1 MGFIPTRAGKICT
14 RMSPGSSAPV
24 HPHSRGE
31 NGELSQ
37 QQTRRSGSSPLA
49 RGKCIAEGLRKG
61 SRGFIP
67 TRAGKM
73 LPPGRRRRGVPVHPH
88 SRGENQRRPAN
99 TAPTGGSSPLARGK
113 SCATICSICD
123 RGFIPTRAGKMAYP
137 QARRSRMAVHPHSR
151 GENGDARRPKPQGCG
166 SSPLAR
172 GKSEQG
178 WRGALTRRFI
188 PTRAGKMQ
196 PYPAQPPR
204 LGVHPHSRGE
214 NSTWRSRTGRQ
225 RGSSP
230 LARGKWAGVASG
242 LGAMGFIPT
251 RAGKI
256 SSFCQAR
263 SDTKVHP
270 HSRGENSCVDSF
282 GDQLAG
288 SSPLAR
294 GKCPSQAAHHRLRR
308 FIPTRAGKMRWYC
321 WPSRLAK
328 VHPHSRGENS
338 WGIASNTSPCGSSPL
353 ARGKSG
359 RCAGRGWCV
368 RFIPTR
374 AGKIDRAVIQ
384 SKNNSVH
391 PHSRGENVVL
401 SGGHHLQAGSS
412 PLARGKYLL
421 TG

>member
-1 MGFIPTRAGKICT
+1 MSPSRFIPTRAGKIHKAEA
-14 RMSPGSSAPV
+14 G
-24 HPHSRGE
+24 
-31 NGELSQ
+31 
-37 QQTRRSGSSPLA
+37 RSKP
-49 RGKCIAEGLRKG
+49 
-61 SRGFIP
+61 
-67 TRAGKM
+67 
-73 LPPGRRRRGVPVHPH
+73 PVHPH

-151 GENGDARRPKPQGCG
+151 GENGDARRPQPQGCG

-270 HSRGENSCVDSF
+270 HSRGENIFTAAGHAITS
-282 GDQLAG
+282 G

-294 GKCPSQAAHHRLRR
+294 GKSRPGGCGCCVLG
-308 FIPTRAGKMRWYC
+308 FIPTRAGKISSFCQAR
-321 WPSRLAK
+321 SDTK
-328 VHPHSRGENS
+328 VHPHSRGEN
-338 WGIASNTSPCGSSPL
+338 
-353 ARGKSG
+353 
-359 RCAGRGWCV
+359 AGYSYADV
-368 RFIPTR
+368 DF
-374 AGKIDRAVIQ
+374 V
-384 SKNNSVH
+384 
-391 PHSRGENVVL
+391 
-401 SGGHHLQAGSS
+401 GSS
-412 PLARGKYLL
+412 PLARGKYPPR
-421 TG
+421 TPQSRKEGFIPTRAGKISRGRSAPPTSPVHPHSRGENGDRRC

>member
-1 MGFIPTRAGKICT
+1 MTSLYLWIING
-14 RMSPGSSAPV
+14 V

-31 NGELSQ
+31 NLHPDVTWLQCPGSSPLARGKWRIVTAADSTQRFIPTRAGKMPPTANTGWPYAVHPHSRGENDEDEAWPHVE
-37 QQTRRSGSSPLA
+37 TGSSPLA

-151 GENGDARRPKPQGCG
+151 GENGDARRPKPQGYG

-270 HSRGENSCVDSF
+270 RSRGENP
-282 GDQLAG
+282 AG
-288 SSPLAR
+288 VLVV
-294 GKCPSQAAHHRLRR
+294 G
-308 FIPTRAGKMRWYC
+308 GVY
-321 WPSRLAK
+321 
-328 VHPHSRGENS
+328 
-338 WGIASNTSPCGSSPL
+338 GSSPL
-353 ARGKSG
+353 ARGKST
-359 RCAGRGWCV
+359 V
-368 RFIPTR
+368 
-374 AGKIDRAVIQ
+374 Q
-384 SKNNSVH
+384 
-391 PHSRGENVVL
+391 
-401 SGGHHLQAGSS
+401 
-412 PLARGKYLL
+412 
-421 TG
+421 